1 MKLSRL
7 VASLGISL
15 FLTAGCEKKNETA
28 AAGGGAAGEK
38 GACVLKCEGQQV
50 ACKDDVPKADCTD
63 PAKKSTIFEALP
75 KCPHEASYLGGSCPK

>member
-1 MKLSRL
+1 MKLT
-7 VASLGISL
+7 AAIGFAL
-15 FLTAGCEKKNETA
+15 FLAAGCEKKNESAPSAA
-28 AAGGGAAGEK
+28 AAGNEK

-75 KCPHEASYLGGSCPK
+75 RCPHEASYVGGACPK